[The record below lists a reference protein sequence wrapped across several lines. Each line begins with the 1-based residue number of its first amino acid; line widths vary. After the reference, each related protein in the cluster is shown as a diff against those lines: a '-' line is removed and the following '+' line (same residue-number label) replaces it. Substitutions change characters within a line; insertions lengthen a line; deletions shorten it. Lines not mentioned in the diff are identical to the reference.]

1 MLVIDRARQ
10 SSEWSLQTSTQEQQQ
25 QEQKQQKQQPKHM
38 SPSLE
43 LNNQKYI

>member
-10 SSEWSLQTSTQEQQQ
+10 SSEWSLQTSTQQQQ
-25 QEQKQQKQQPKHM
+25 QQKQQPKHM

>member
-10 SSEWSLQTSTQEQQQ
+10 SSEWSLQTSTQQQEQQQ
-25 QEQKQQKQQPKHM
+25 QQKQQPKHM